1 MKTHVQARHAYEQ
14 KHVAKCR
21 NPGSSRDE
29 KNGKRQRKKHRRMIA
44 GKRTPM
50 NYCALVEHEWYPEL
64 QLRPMDRPLA
74 VRQQC
79 RKTSRRD
86 YRQKSSEDSATQELT
101 NHALIWIAPKPCP
114 PDQGG
119 NRAAAEESV
128 GGNQGERG
136 IHRKPAMHKT
146 IYEINDARIE
156 KIQGVL
162 QLRASYRVVW
172 RSPAPTGIT

>member
-1 MKTHVQARHAYEQ
+1 
-14 KHVAKCR
+14 
-21 NPGSSRDE
+21 
-29 KNGKRQRKKHRRMIA
+29 
-44 GKRTPM
+44 M
-50 NYCALVEHEWYPEL
+50 NYGALVEYEWYPEM
-64 QLRPMDRPLA
+64 QFGPVDRPLS

-79 RKTSRRD
+79 RQASCRNYRKKSR
-86 YRQKSSEDSATQELT
+86 QDSTTQEFAID
-101 NHALIWIAPKPCP
+101 ALIWIAPKPCP

-146 IYEINDARIE
+146 IYEINDACIE